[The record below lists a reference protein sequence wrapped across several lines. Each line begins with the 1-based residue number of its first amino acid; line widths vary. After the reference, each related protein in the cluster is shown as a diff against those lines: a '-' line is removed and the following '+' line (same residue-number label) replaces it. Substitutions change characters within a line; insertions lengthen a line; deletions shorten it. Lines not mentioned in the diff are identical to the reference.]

1 MKIKLDEKLKVYME
15 KHGHRDLVLYVKKGE
30 GCCSASM
37 RMVQARFAKE
47 GDESLTEKGY
57 VAVESELGRIYYDME
72 QIVLEKDPQ
81 LIFNRIFGKVVIQP
95 MGMHV
100 DDARFD
106 MACSI
111 ADMRK

>member
-1 MKIKLDEKLKVYME
+1 MKIKLDEKLKEYME

-37 RMVQARFAKE
+37 RTVQVRFAKE
-47 GDESLTEKGY
+47 GDELLPEKGY
-57 VAVESELGRIYYDME
+57 VDAESDLGRIYYDME

-100 DDARFD
+100 DDSRFD